1 MRPSIRAKNAGT
13 AFILAFLAMAL
24 VSWPGGGNDSAKAA
38 SNDETR
44 GPTGGY
50 LLTIGDAER
59 GKQQFVAKG
68 CVVCHSVN
76 GVGGRVGPA
85 LDLGKLQEAVD
96 IFSLMA
102 RMWQGAS
109 TMIVLQE
116 MQLGYQINLKGEEL
130 ADIVNFLSNR
140 QAQEAFGEDDVPAEI
155 RRWMMDDVFEQL
167 NPDVVPQ

>member
-1 MRPSIRAKNAGT
+1 LAA
-13 AFILAFLAMAL
+13 AFLW
-24 VSWPGGGNDSAKAA
+24 WPDGGDGSAKAA
-38 SNDETR
+38 SDDGAR
-44 GPTGGY
+44 DPAGGY

-59 GKQQFVAKG
+59 GKQRFVSKG

-116 MQLGYQINLKGEEL
+116 MQLGYQIGLSGEEL
-130 ADIVNFLSNR
+130 ADIVSFLSNR
-140 QAQEAFGEDDVPAEI
+140 RAQEAFGEDDVPPEI
-155 RRWMMDDVFEQL
+155 RRWMMDDVFERL
-167 NPDVVPQ
+167 NPDIVPQ